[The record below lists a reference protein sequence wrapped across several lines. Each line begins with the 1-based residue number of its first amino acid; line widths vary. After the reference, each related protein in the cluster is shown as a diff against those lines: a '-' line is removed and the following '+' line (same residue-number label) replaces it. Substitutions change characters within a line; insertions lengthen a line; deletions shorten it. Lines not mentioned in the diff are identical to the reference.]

1 MPTVSEYVEMLT
13 TAVQNPDKLP
23 EMLLA
28 IRQGIE
34 TDIPTIDTLKGEL
47 STRDARIAELQ
58 QANVN
63 LYLQVGHNNEQQDD
77 GGDERSEEAN
87 PEEALDT
94 FIKEEFGVE

>member
-13 TAVQNPDKLP
+13 TAVQNADKLP

-34 TDIPTIDTLKGEL
+34 ADIPTIDSLKGEL
-47 STRDARIAELQ
+47 SARDARIAELQ

-63 LYLQVGHNNEQQDD
+63 LYLQVGHNNEKSDD
-77 GGDERSEEAN
+77 EGAEQTAEVTAD
-87 PEEALDT
+87 EALDT